1 MTVTQADDRLR
12 DRYRD
17 TVDAAAFEDAFAR
30 HRHELHVH
38 CYRMTGSF
46 WDAEELTQLT
56 FERAWR
62 HRSGFEHK
70 ASTRTWLYKIATNA
84 CLDHLKRHERRTSPA
99 GNVSD
104 ILEHNRLLQPYP
116 DSRSMGPGGGGDPA
130 DAVAARETTELFF
143 VAALTSL
150 SPRQRAV
157 LIVTELLGWSA
168 AEAAVLIDSSVPAT
182 NSLLQRA
189 RSTMRRAITD
199 VPQPASDA
207 IAAELLAGYVEAHEQ
222 RDVSRLERIIHHDIR
237 ITMPPEPACVGRPA
251 ALEFFERILGGERPG
266 DWKLVPTSANGRPA
280 VLNYLRPGDSDTYAS
295 LSVDVLY
302 IRDDHLASI
311 HCFLDTRL
319 VKAFDHPSP
328 LADGLPQYN
337 RITDTSTEWRTT

>member
-1 MTVTQADDRLR
+1 MTATEADDRIR
-12 DRYRD
+12 DRYREAM
-17 TVDAAAFEDAFAR
+17 DAAAFEDAFAR

-62 HRSGFEHK
+62 NRSGFEHK

-84 CLDHLKRHERRTSPA
+84 CLDHLKRHERRTSLA

-104 ILEHNRLLQPYP
+104 ILERNRHLQPYP
-116 DSRSMGPGGGGDPA
+116 DSRSMTPGGGEDPA
-130 DAVAARETTELFF
+130 DTVAARETTELFF
-143 VAALTSL
+143 VAALTAL

-168 AEAAVLIDSSVPAT
+168 AEAAVLIDTSVPAT

-189 RSTMRRAITD
+189 RTTMRSAISG
-199 VPQPASDA
+199 VPHPSSDA
-207 IAAELLAGYVEAHEQ
+207 IATELLASYVEAHEQ
-222 RDVSRLERIIHHDIR
+222 RDVSRLEQIIHHDIR

-251 ALEFFERILGGERPG
+251 ALDFFEHILGADRPG

-280 VLNYLRPGDSDTYAS
+280 VLNYLRPADSGTFAA
-295 LSVDVLY
+295 LSIDVLH
-302 IRDDHLASI
+302 IRDDRLATI
-311 HCFLDTRL
+311 NCFLDTHL
-319 VKAFDHPSP
+319 AKAFGYPP
-328 LADGLPQYN
+328 MIG
-337 RITDTSTEWRTT
+337 

>member
-1 MTVTQADDRLR
+1 MTAPETDDRIR

-17 TVDAAAFEDAFAR
+17 AMDAAAFEDAFAR

-46 WDAEELTQLT
+46 WDAEELTQMT

-62 HRSGFEHK
+62 NRSGFEHK
-70 ASTRTWLYKIATNA
+70 ASTRTWLYTIATNA

-104 ILEHNRLLQPYP
+104 ILEHNQHLQPYP
-116 DSRSMGPGGGGDPA
+116 DTRSMTPRGGDDPA
-130 DAVAARETTELFF
+130 DTVVARETTELFF
-143 VAALTSL
+143 VAALTAL

-168 AEAAVLIDSSVPAT
+168 AEAAVLIDTSVPAT

-189 RSTMRRAITD
+189 RTTMRSALTG
-199 VPQPASDA
+199 VPHPSSDA

-222 RDVSRLERIIHHDIR
+222 RDVSRLEKILHHDIS
-237 ITMPPEPACVGRPA
+237 ITMPPDPACFGRPA
-251 ALEFFERILGGERPG
+251 ALAFFERILGGDPPG
-266 DWKLVPTSANGRPA
+266 DWRLVPTSANGRPA
-280 VLNYLRPGDSDTYAS
+280 VINYLRPADSSTLAA
-295 LSVDVLY
+295 LSIDVLH
-302 IRDDHLASI
+302 IRDDRLATI
-311 HCFLDTRL
+311 NCFLDAHL
-319 VKAFDHPSP
+319 AKAFGHP
-328 LADGLPQYN
+328 LTID
-337 RITDTSTEWRTT
+337 R

>member
-1 MTVTQADDRLR
+1 VTATEADDRIR
-12 DRYRD
+12 DRYREAM
-17 TVDAAAFEDAFAR
+17 DAAAFEDAFAR

-62 HRSGFEHK
+62 NRSGFEHK

-84 CLDHLKRHERRTSPA
+84 CLDHLKRHERRTSLA

-104 ILEHNRLLQPYP
+104 ILERNRHLQPYP
-116 DSRSMGPGGGGDPA
+116 DSRSMTPGGGEDPA
-130 DAVAARETTELFF
+130 DTVAARETTELFF
-143 VAALTSL
+143 VAALTAL

-168 AEAAVLIDSSVPAT
+168 AEAAVLIDTSIPAT

-189 RSTMRRAITD
+189 RTTMRSAMIG
-199 VPQPASDA
+199 VPHPSSDA
-207 IAAELLAGYVEAHEQ
+207 IATELLTSYVEAHEQ
-222 RDVSRLERIIHHDIR
+222 RDVSRLEQIIHHDIR

-251 ALEFFERILGGERPG
+251 ALDFFEHILGADRPG

-280 VLNYLRPGDSDTYAS
+280 VLNYLRPADSDTFAA
-295 LSVDVLY
+295 LSIDVLHT
-302 IRDDHLASI
+302 RDDRLATI
-311 HCFLDTRL
+311 NCFLDTQL
-319 VKAFDHPSP
+319 AKAFGQPPTID
-328 LADGLPQYN
+328 
-337 RITDTSTEWRTT
+337 

>member
-1 MTVTQADDRLR
+1 M
-12 DRYRD
+12 
-17 TVDAAAFEDAFAR
+17 DAAAFEDAFAR

-46 WDAEELTQLT
+46 WDAEELTQVT

-62 HRSGFEHK
+62 NRSGFQRK

-84 CLDHLKRHERRTSPA
+84 CLDHLKRHDRRTSPA
-99 GNVSD
+99 GNVFD
-104 ILEHNRLLQPYP
+104 ILEHNRHLQPYP
-116 DSRSMGPGGGGDPA
+116 DSRSMTSSGGDDPA
-130 DAVAARETTELFF
+130 DAIAARETTELFF
-143 VAALTSL
+143 VAALTAL

-157 LIVTELLGWSA
+157 LIATELLGWSA
-168 AEAAVLIDSSVPAT
+168 AEAAALIDASVPAS

-189 RSTMRRAITD
+189 RATMRSLMTGA
-199 VPQPASDA
+199 PAPPSDG

-222 RDVSRLERIIHHDIR
+222 RNISRLEQIIHHDIR
-237 ITMPPEPACVGRPA
+237 ISMPPDPACVGRPA
-251 ALEFFERILGGERPG
+251 ALEFFERILGGDRPG

-280 VLNYLRPGDSDTYAS
+280 VLNYLRPADSNTYAS

-302 IRDDHLASI
+302 VRDDRLASI

-319 VKAFDHPSP
+319 VKAFDHP
-328 LADGLPQYN
+328 LAID
-337 RITDTSTEWRTT
+337 